1 MQNVD
6 VNTKSLS
13 LGKVH
18 VTAPYP
24 SPHCIRGLCRSMA
37 PALVTTVA
45 DKEQHLIQTHFS
57 NQQLVFLTTYFISI
71 TFYFYINHYMVVNF
85 TRLEHQLAK
94 PIQNRKSIT
103 NEYENSKTTQT

>member
-1 MQNVD
+1 
-6 VNTKSLS
+6 
-13 LGKVH
+13 
-18 VTAPYP
+18 
-24 SPHCIRGLCRSMA
+24 MA

-85 TRLEHQLAK
+85 TRLEHWQNQYNIEKALQMNIKTAK
-94 PIQNRKSIT
+94 QHRQSLTIQCII
-103 NEYENSKTTQT
+103 